1 MSNQRLSAH
10 DLHVFRGERHVLRGL
25 SLEACGG
32 EYLEVRGS
40 NGAGKTSL
48 LRTLVGLVHAESGEV
63 RWRGQD
69 IREDRCAF
77 HRELAY
83 LGHDA
88 PLKAD
93 LDAYENLW
101 FATGLRRAVT
111 RAEVAAALD
120 RTGARA
126 YADQPARTLSAGQR
140 RRVALA
146 ALLLSGAPLWVLDEP
161 ATNLDADGQR
171 VVAALI
177 DGQLA
182 GGGLVIAAVHSALPI
197 SVPGVR
203 HLELRAT

>member
-1 MSNQRLSAH
+1 MSDHRLSAH

-25 SLEACGG
+25 SLEARSG
-32 EYLEVRGS
+32 EYLEVRGM
-40 NGAGKTSL
+40 NGVGKTSL

-63 RWRGQD
+63 RWRGRN
-69 IREDRCAF
+69 IREDRCAY

-93 LDAYENLW
+93 LDAHENLW
-101 FATGLRRAVT
+101 FATGLRRAV
-111 RAEVAAALD
+111 ALSEID
-120 RTGARA
+120 EALAHTGARG

-161 ATNLDADGQR
+161 ATNLDAEGQR
-171 VVAALI
+171 LVAALI

-182 GGGLVIAAVHSALPI
+182 GGGLVVAAVHASLPVSA
-197 SVPGVR
+197 PGVR
-203 HLELRAT
+203 HLELRAA